1 MRVLLL
7 ADVASGHT
15 EKWAMGL
22 AQRGIEVGIFSLNKT
37 EFKWMANEPNVKVLF
52 ELKERHV
59 ANGISS
65 KITYFSY
72 IPKLKKVISEFKP
85 DVVHAH
91 YASSYGLLGS
101 LCKFHPFVLSAWG
114 TDVMKF
120 PQESFMNKKI
130 IRFNL
135 KCADAVCAT
144 SETINKCIQDI
155 YPRTVH
161 VIPFG
166 IDFDTFKPN
175 GAPKNKEYFVVG
187 AIKSLEKVYNIDVLV
202 KAFAGLHS
210 RHSNTRLLIVGD
222 GTERENLQQ
231 LVKQLNI
238 SDSVEFTGRVPSK
251 ETPNYFNKLNCLV
264 NISQYESFGVSVVEA
279 MACKVPVVVSDTG
292 GLKEIVNNGDMG
304 ICVEPGNV
312 EQTSLAVEKIML
324 DKKFAENAIDKAY
337 LSVKERFS
345 WDNNLTEQ
353 IKVYN
358 SLVKK

>member
-37 EFKWMANEPNVKVLF
+37 EFNWMANEPNVKVLF

-72 IPKLKKVISEFKP
+72 IPKLKKVIAEFKP

-101 LCKFHPFVLSAWG
+101 LSKFHPFVLSAWG

-120 PQESFMNKKI
+120 PQESFMNRKI

-144 SETINKCIQDI
+144 SDTINKCIQDI
-155 YPRTVH
+155 YPRPVH

-166 IDFDTFKPN
+166 IDFDIFKPDSN
-175 GAPKNKEYFVVG
+175 LKNKEHFVVG
-187 AIKSLEKVYNIDVLV
+187 AVKSLEKVYNIDVLV
-202 KAFAGLHS
+202 KAFAGVHS
-210 RHSNTRLLIVGD
+210 KHANTRLLIVGD
-222 GTERENLQQ
+222 GSERDNLKE
-231 LVKQLNI
+231 LVKQLDLN
-238 SDSVEFTGRVPSK
+238 DSVVFTGKVPSK

-264 NISQYESFGVSVVEA
+264 NISQYESFGVSVIEA

-292 GLKEIVNNGDMG
+292 GLKEIVNNSDMG

-312 EQTSLAVEKIML
+312 EQTSKAVEKIMQ
-324 DKKFAENAIDKAY
+324 DKGFTEKAIDKAY
-337 LSVKERFS
+337 QSVKERFS
-345 WDNNLTEQ
+345 WEKNLSEQ
-353 IKVYN
+353 IHVYN
-358 SLVKK
+358 SLIGK

>member
-37 EFKWMANEPNVKVLF
+37 EYNWMAGEPRVRVLF

-65 KITYFSY
+65 KITYFTY
-72 IPKLKKVISEFKP
+72 IPKLKKVIAEFKP

-101 LCKFHPFVLSAWG
+101 LSKFHPFVLSAWG

-144 SETINKCIQDI
+144 SDTIDKYIQNI
-155 YPRTVH
+155 FPRKVH
-161 VIPFG
+161 IIPFG
-166 IDFDTFKPN
+166 IDFDTFKPTD
-175 GAPKNKEYFVVG
+175 KFKSKDVFVVG
-187 AIKSLEKVYNIDVLV
+187 AVKSLEKIYNIDVLI
-202 KAFAGLHS
+202 KAFALVHS
-210 RHSNTRLLIVGD
+210 KYSKTKLLIVGD
-222 GTERENLQQ
+222 GKEMKNLEALAGQ
-231 LVKQLNI
+231 LQLK
-238 SDSVEFTGRVPSK
+238 DSVVFAGRVPSK
-251 ETPNYFNKLNCLV
+251 ETPDQFNKLDCLV
-264 NISQYESFGVSVVEA
+264 NVSQYESFGVSVIEA

-292 GLKEIVNNGDMG
+292 GLKEVVNNGVTG

-312 EQTSLAVEKIML
+312 EETSLAIEKIMQ
-324 DKKFAENAIDKAY
+324 DKAFTNSIIESGY
-337 LSVKERFS
+337 QSVKERFS
-345 WDNNLTEQ
+345 WNDNLTEQ
-353 IKVYN
+353 IKVYE
-358 SLVKK
+358 SLLKK

>member
-22 AQRGIEVGIFSLNKT
+22 AQRGIEVGIFSLNNT
-37 EFKWMANEPNVKVLF
+37 EFKWMANEPKVKVLF
-52 ELKERHV
+52 ELKARHV

-65 KITYFSY
+65 KITYFTY

-101 LCKFHPFVLSAWG
+101 LSKFHPFVLSAWG

-120 PQESFMNKKI
+120 PQESFMNRKI

-155 YPRTVH
+155 FPRKVH

-166 IDFDTFKPN
+166 IDFDTFKPTEKFKSK
-175 GAPKNKEYFVVG
+175 GMFVVG
-187 AIKSLEKVYNIDVLV
+187 AVKSLEKIYNIDILI

-210 RHSNTRLLIVGD
+210 KHAHTKLMIVGD
-222 GTERENLQQ
+222 GTEQKNLEM
-231 LVKQLNI
+231 LAKQLHLN
-238 SDSVEFTGRVPSK
+238 DSVVFTGRVPSK
-251 ETPNYFNKLNCLV
+251 ETPDQFNKLDCLV
-264 NISQYESFGVSVVEA
+264 NVSQYESFGVSVIEA
-279 MACKVPVVVSDTG
+279 MACKVPVIVSNTG
-292 GLKEIVNNGDMG
+292 GLKEVVNNGVTG

-312 EQTSLAVEKIML
+312 EQTTQALEKIMK
-324 DKKFAENAIDKAY
+324 DRNFADSLKEKGY
-337 LSVKERFS
+337 QSVKERFS
-345 WDNNLTEQ
+345 WNDNLSDQ
-353 IKVYN
+353 IKVYE
-358 SLVKK
+358 SLIKK

>member
-15 EKWAMGL
+15 EKWALGL

-37 EFKWMANEPNVKVLF
+37 EYNWMANEPKVKVLF

-59 ANGISS
+59 ANGIGS
-65 KITYFSY
+65 KITYFTY
-72 IPKLKKVISEFKP
+72 VPKLKKVIAEFKP

-144 SETINKCIQDI
+144 SDTINKCIQDI
-155 YPRTVH
+155 FPRKVH

-166 IDFDTFKPN
+166 IDFEVFKPSD
-175 GAPKNKEYFVVG
+175 KFKSKDMFVVG

-202 KAFAGLHS
+202 KAFALLHS
-210 RHSNTRLLIVGD
+210 RHSNTKLLIVGD
-222 GTERENLQQ
+222 GTEKKNLTA
-231 LVKQLNI
+231 LAKQLQLG
-238 SDSVEFTGRVPSK
+238 DSVEFAGRVPSK
-251 ETPNYFNKLNCLV
+251 ETPDHFNRLNCLV
-264 NISQYESFGVSVVEA
+264 NISQRESFGVSVIEA

-292 GLKEIVNNGDMG
+292 GLKEVVNNGVTG

-312 EQTSLAVEKIML
+312 EQTSKAIEKIME
-324 DKKFAENAIDKAY
+324 DKDFTHTMIEKGYE
-337 LSVKERFS
+337 SVKERFS
-345 WDNNLTEQ
+345 WNDNLTSQ
-353 IKVYN
+353 IKVYE
-358 SLVKK
+358 SLITK